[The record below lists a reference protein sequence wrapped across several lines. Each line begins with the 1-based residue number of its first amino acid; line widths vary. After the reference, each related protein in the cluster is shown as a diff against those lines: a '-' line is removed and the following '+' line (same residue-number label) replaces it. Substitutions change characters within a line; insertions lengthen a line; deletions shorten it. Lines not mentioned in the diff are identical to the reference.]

1 MARTREITRERAGE
15 RGTEVLS
22 APARGF
28 LPHTRKLAGA
38 QREEE
43 RRRLARWPVMRRA
56 LILLLLVTAAADHY
70 HTLSVPRKATQDDVK
85 AAYRRLARVHHPDK
99 PDGCPE
105 RFRRINEANEVLSS
119 PQRRREYDAS
129 LRNPFA
135 QAGGS
140 GGFRPGGTQPGYSHP
155 FASDPRFEAFFGRSS
170 REEQKA
176 REELKPVSPAVR
188 IFACELHEL
197 DSGCVKTIT
206 LQDSMLSRLRDALSE
221 GRSGRAA
228 QVAQGAS
235 DSVSR
240 WNSTT
245 RHLSAHYTHSL
256 AHRWR
261 SRRRSRR
268 RSWR

>member
-140 GGFRPGGTQPGYSHP
+140 GGFRPGGTP
-155 FASDPRFEAFFGRSS
+155 FASDPRFEEFFGRSS

>member
-1 MARTREITRERAGE
+1 
-15 RGTEVLS
+15 
-22 APARGF
+22 
-28 LPHTRKLAGA
+28 
-38 QREEE
+38 
-43 RRRLARWPVMRRA
+43 MRRA
-56 LILLLLVTAAADHY
+56 LMLLLFVTAAADHY

-105 RFRRINEANEVLSS
+105 RFRKINEANEVLSS

-140 GGFRPGGTQPGYSHP
+140 GGFQPGGSRPGYSHP

-170 REEQKA
+170 RGEQEA

-228 QVAQGAS
+228 QVA
-235 DSVSR
+235 SVVAA
-240 WNSTT
+240 WEAGW
-245 RHLSAHYTHSL
+245 LVSL
-256 AHRWR
+256 AARAALAV
-261 SRRRSRR
+261 RRALEA
-268 RSWR
+268 SWAVEE